1 MIADKDTDFVYFSDL
16 LRTDPRYSMT
26 CIEISKILTINGI
39 KHDFLPVT
47 NDIWARDFMPIQ
59 ISDDKFVEFR
69 YDPDYLQGSKKGL
82 RNLKTYPDIV
92 FDAIGRKAKKS
103 NIILDGGN
111 VVKSNNCVILTDK
124 IIDENRFIYSKKD
137 LIKTLHE
144 LFEVDKVVIIP
155 KDNHKDDHYGH
166 ADGMIRFVDN
176 ETVLVN
182 SNFRYLLGLLET
194 LQRNQLKFEFL
205 RYDLKQQNGRNWCYL
220 NFLQTKDIILIPKLN
235 IEEDELAFQ
244 QMKVFFPDYS
254 RKGMIFQIESEKV
267 VKRGGALN
275 CITWTIKF

>member
-1 MIADKDTDFVYFSDL
+1 
-16 LRTDPRYSMT
+16 
-26 CIEISKILTINGI
+26 
-39 KHDFLPVT
+39 LPVT

-69 YDPDYLQGSKKGL
+69 YDPDYLQGSDKGL

-124 IIDENRFIYSKKD
+124 IIDENRYNYSKTD
-137 LIKTLHE
+137 LIKTLHK

-155 KDNHKDDHYGH
+155 KDSHKDDHYGH
-166 ADGMIRFVDN
+166 ADGMIRFIDN
-176 ETVLVN
+176 ETVLIN
-182 SNFRYLLGLLET
+182 SHFRYLPGLMET
-194 LQRNQLKFEFL
+194 LQRSQLKFEFL
-205 RYDLKQQNGRNWCYL
+205 KYDLKKQNGRNWCYL
-220 NFLQTKDIILIPKLN
+220 NYLQTKDIILIPKLN
-235 IEEDELAFQ
+235 IEEDELALQ
-244 QMKVFFPDYS
+244 QLKEYFPEYS
-254 RKGMIFQIESEKV
+254 QKSSIIQIELEKV

-275 CITWTIKF
+275 CISWTIKY

>member
-16 LRTDPRYSMT
+16 LRTDSRYSMT

-69 YDPDYLQGSKKGL
+69 YDPDYLQGSDKGL

-124 IIDENRFIYSKKD
+124 IIDENRYNYSKTD
-137 LIKTLHE
+137 LIKTLHK

-155 KDNHKDDHYGH
+155 KDSHKDDHYGH
-166 ADGMIRFVDN
+166 ADGMIRFIDN
-176 ETVLVN
+176 ETVLIN
-182 SNFRYLLGLLET
+182 SHFRYLPGLMET
-194 LQRNQLKFEFL
+194 LQRSQLKFEFL
-205 RYDLKQQNGRNWCYL
+205 KYDLKKQNGRNWCYL
-220 NFLQTKDIILIPKLN
+220 NYLQTKDIILIPKLN
-235 IEEDELAFQ
+235 IEEDELALQ
-244 QMKVFFPDYS
+244 QLKEYFPEYS
-254 RKGMIFQIESEKV
+254 QKSSIIQIELEKV

-275 CITWTIKF
+275 CISWTIKY